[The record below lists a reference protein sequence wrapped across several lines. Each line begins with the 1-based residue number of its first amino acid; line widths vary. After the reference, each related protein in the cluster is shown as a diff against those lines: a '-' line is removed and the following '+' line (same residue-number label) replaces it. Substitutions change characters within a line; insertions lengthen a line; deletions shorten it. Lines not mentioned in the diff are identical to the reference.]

1 MVDIEINDLAQVGS
15 IRDQEG
21 YQLVPEAFTLADNM
35 RFSANGVERI
45 GGRSQVFGTPLFAP
59 HFLLPIQSA
68 AQQVFW
74 IYTSLTGAA
83 VYDGATHTDITRTLG
98 PYGAGDTK
106 DWNGLVFGG
115 TPILNNLND
124 DPQAWLSLSP
134 GTKLVKLPNWPANT
148 KAKIL
153 RSLGSFLIAFN
164 INKNGTLYPHMVK
177 WSHPADPGTVPISW
191 DPADETL
198 DAGENDLPDVNAGV
212 IQDALPLR
220 GQMFIYKNNS
230 VWRMRFVGGLF
241 IFDFDTLLE
250 TAGLMTQRALTLTSD
265 GQKHVFATQDDILIH
280 NGTSAESILNTRFRQ
295 TLINAIDPVT
305 YINSFMFT
313 DPFRDECFFC
323 YPERG
328 LTNPNRA
335 IVFNSRTGNLSETA
349 VNFRNA
355 AVGVIQ
361 VPSSTTWTS
370 IGGTW
375 DAVVGPWSINTR
387 RKVVV
392 CATDSVKFLQLDDG
406 NTFDT
411 TVFTGTLQRV
421 GLGVVGR
428 KRSGEWIVDFTKQK
442 LVRRLWIKGS
452 GGPFNVRV
460 GFQALPD
467 GIVNWTTPQS
477 FDPITQKYIDVTGSG
492 KAIAVEFSGTVPF
505 RVAGYKPEIMLLG
518 RF

>member
-1 MVDIEINDLAQVGS
+1 
-15 IRDQEG
+15 
-21 YQLVPEAFTLADNM
+21 
-35 RFSANGVERI
+35 
-45 GGRSQVFGTPLFAP
+45 
-59 HFLLPIQSA
+59 
-68 AQQVFW
+68 
-74 IYTSLTGAA
+74 
-83 VYDGATHTDITRTLG
+83 
-98 PYGAGDTK
+98 
-106 DWNGLVFGG
+106 
-115 TPILNNLND
+115 
-124 DPQAWLSLSP
+124 
-134 GTKLVKLPNWPANT
+134 
-148 KAKIL
+148 
-153 RSLGSFLIAFN
+153 
-164 INKNGTLYPHMVK
+164 
-177 WSHPADPGTVPISW
+177 
-191 DPADETL
+191 
-198 DAGENDLPDVNAGV
+198 
-212 IQDALPLR
+212 
-220 GQMFIYKNNS
+220 
-230 VWRMRFVGGLF
+230 
-241 IFDFDTLLE
+241 
-250 TAGLMTQRALTLTSD
+250 MTQRALTLTSD